1 MARSLQ
7 QEGQKTIHLCNHFN
21 FVPKPLPEIIEC
33 DIEVLK
39 LFMVHNPME
48 IQIGGMFNL
57 NYFILYAMLSGGAEY
72 MIMLM
77 QFKMAS

>member
-1 MARSLQ
+1 MSRSLQ

-21 FVPKPLPEIIEC
+21 FVSEPLPANIES

-39 LFMVHNPME
+39 LFMVHNPVE
-48 IQIGGMFNL
+48 IRVGGMFIL